1 MATANALTMATPTM
15 ARVCLY
21 GDLQRFG
28 KRFSLSIKTAAEG
41 VYALAM
47 QIPGFRQRMSE
58 GWYQVRIAGE
68 DVSADNLT
76 ARLHEPLP
84 PGAVIHIVPRMEGAK
99 SGGIF
104 QVVLGAAAIAASFF
118 TAGASLAAWGAALSA
133 GAISASSVLFSVGLS
148 MMLGGVAQML
158 APQPKAPS
166 MHNADNGKQNT
177 YFSSLDNMVAQGN
190 PLPVAYGEVM
200 TGSRRI
206 SQELSTRDESSPD
219 KVVHF
224 GRKGFMGALGLTGKL
239 EDKTNAILAAQG
251 ITKPRVVIR

>member
-1 MATANALTMATPTM
+1 MATANALTMAPPTM

-47 QIPGFRQRMSE
+47 QIPGFRQRMNE
-58 GWYQVRIAGE
+58 GWYQVRIAGR
-68 DVSADNLT
+68 DVAPDDVT

-84 PGAVIHIVPRMEGAK
+84 TGAVIHIVPRMAGAK
-99 SGGIF
+99 SGWLG
-104 QVVLGAAAIAASFF
+104 VLAGVALIGASFIPGVNAIAWSI
-118 TAGASLAAWGAALSA
+118 GASTMSLG
-133 GAISASSVLFSVGLS
+133 SVAFSLGVS

-166 MHNADNGKQNT
+166 MHSADNGKQNT

-219 KVVHF
+219 KVINF
-224 GRKGFMGALGLTGKL
+224 GRKKGFIGLATQHL
-239 EDKTNAILAAQG
+239 EDQLNAELAAQG

>member
-1 MATANALTMATPTM
+1 MAAENALTMAAPSM
-15 ARVCLY
+15 ARICLY

-28 KRFSLSIKTAAEG
+28 RRTDLSIKTAAEG

-58 GWYQVRIAGE
+58 GWYQVRIAGR
-68 DVSADNLT
+68 DVAPDDVT

-84 PGAVIHIVPRMEGAK
+84 TGAVIHIVPRMEGAK

-104 QVVLGAAAIAASFF
+104 QVVLGAVAIAAAFWTGGASMAAWGALSTGLF
-118 TAGASLAAWGAALSA
+118 TAGA
-133 GAISASSVLFSVGLS
+133 S

-158 APQPKAPS
+158 TPQPKAPS

-219 KVVHF
+219 KVINF
-224 GRKGFMGALGLTGKL
+224 GRKKGFIGLATQHL
-239 EDKTNAILAAQG
+239 EDQLNAELAAQG

>member
-1 MATANALTMATPTM
+1 M
-15 ARVCLY
+15 
-21 GDLQRFG
+21 
-28 KRFSLSIKTAAEG
+28 
-41 VYALAM
+41 
-47 QIPGFRQRMSE
+47 
-58 GWYQVRIAGE
+58 RIAGE
-68 DVSADNLT
+68 DVSEDTLST
-76 ARLHEPLP
+76 RLHEPLP

-104 QVVLGAAAIAASFF
+104 QVVLGAVAIAAAFWTGGASMAAWGALSTGLF
-118 TAGASLAAWGAALSA
+118 TAGA
-133 GAISASSVLFSVGLS
+133 S

-158 APQPKAPS
+158 TPQPKAPS
-166 MHNADNGKQNT
+166 MHSADNGKQNT

-219 KVVHF
+219 KVVHY
-224 GRKGFMGALGLTGKL
+224 GRKDFMGALGLTGKL

>member
-1 MATANALTMATPTM
+1 MN
-15 ARVCLY
+15 
-21 GDLQRFG
+21 
-28 KRFSLSIKTAAEG
+28 
-41 VYALAM
+41 
-47 QIPGFRQRMSE
+47 E

-68 DVSADNLT
+68 DALADNLT
-76 ARLHEPLP
+76 SRLHEPLP
-84 PGAVIHIVPRMEGAK
+84 PGAVIHIVPRMAGAK

-104 QVVLGAAAIAASFF
+104 QVVLGAVAIAAAFWTGGASMAAWGALSTGLF
-118 TAGASLAAWGAALSA
+118 TAGA
-133 GAISASSVLFSVGLS
+133 S

-158 APQPKAPS
+158 TPQPKAPS

-219 KVVHF
+219 KVINF
-224 GRKGFMGALGLTGKL
+224 GRKKGFIGLATQHL
-239 EDKTNAILAAQG
+239 EDQLNAELAAQG

>member
-1 MATANALTMATPTM
+1 MATANALTMAPPTM

-28 KRFSLSIKTAAEG
+28 RRTDLSIKTAAEG

-99 SGGIF
+99 SGWTGI
-104 QVVLGAAAIAASFF
+104 LAGAALIAASFIPGLNVAVW
-118 TAGASLAAWGAALSA
+118 AGAAATWSSLA
-133 GAISASSVLFSVGLS
+133 FSLGVS

-166 MHNADNGKQNT
+166 MHSADNGKQNT

-190 PLPVAYGEVM
+190 PLPVPYGEVM

-219 KVVHF
+219 KVINF
-224 GRKGFMGALGLTGKL
+224 GRKKGFIGLATQHL
-239 EDKTNAILAAQG
+239 EDQLNAELAAQG

>member
-1 MATANALTMATPTM
+1 M
-15 ARVCLY
+15 
-21 GDLQRFG
+21 
-28 KRFSLSIKTAAEG
+28 
-41 VYALAM
+41 
-47 QIPGFRQRMSE
+47 PGLRQKLND

-68 DVSADNLT
+68 DVSEDTLST
-76 ARLHEPLP
+76 RLHEPLP

-104 QVVLGAAAIAASFF
+104 QVVLGAVAIAAAFWTGGASMAAWGALSTGLF
-118 TAGASLAAWGAALSA
+118 TAGA
-133 GAISASSVLFSVGLS
+133 S

-158 APQPKAPS
+158 TPQPKAPS
-166 MHNADNGKQNT
+166 MHSADNGKQNT

-219 KVVHF
+219 KVINF
-224 GRKGFMGALGLTGKL
+224 GRKKGFIGLATQHL
-239 EDKTNAILAAQG
+239 EDQLNAELAAQG

>member
-1 MATANALTMATPTM
+1 MAAENALTMAAPTM

-28 KRFSLSIKTAAEG
+28 RRTDLSIKTAAEG

-47 QIPGFRQRMSE
+47 QIPGFREKMTE

-68 DVSADNLT
+68 DVSEDTLST
-76 ARLHEPLP
+76 RLHEPLP

-104 QVVLGAAAIAASFF
+104 QVVLGAVAIAAAFWTGGASMAAWGALSTGLF
-118 TAGASLAAWGAALSA
+118 TAGA
-133 GAISASSVLFSVGLS
+133 S

-158 APQPKAPS
+158 TPQPKAPS

-219 KVVHF
+219 KVINF
-224 GRKGFMGALGLTGKL
+224 GRKKGFIGLATQHL
-239 EDKTNAILAAQG
+239 EDQLNAELAAQG

>member
-1 MATANALTMATPTM
+1 MAAENALTMATPTM

-47 QIPGFRQRMSE
+47 QIPGFREKMTE

-68 DVSADNLT
+68 DVSEDTLST
-76 ARLHEPLP
+76 RLHEPLP

-104 QVVLGAAAIAASFF
+104 QVVLGAVAIAAAFWTGGASMAAWGALSTGLF
-118 TAGASLAAWGAALSA
+118 TAGA
-133 GAISASSVLFSVGLS
+133 S

-158 APQPKAPS
+158 TPQPKAPS
-166 MHNADNGKQNT
+166 MHSADNGKQNT

-219 KVVHF
+219 KVVHY
-224 GRKGFMGALGLTGKL
+224 GRKDFMGALGLTGKL

>member
-1 MATANALTMATPTM
+1 MATANTFDMAAPSM
-15 ARVCLY
+15 ARICLY

-28 KRFSLSIKTAAEG
+28 KRISLSIKTAAEG

-47 QIPGFRQRMSE
+47 QIPGFRQRMNE
-58 GWYQVRIAGE
+58 GWYQIRIAGE
-68 DVSADNLT
+68 DVSADSLT

-84 PGAVIHIVPRMEGAK
+84 AGAVIHIVPRMEGAK
-99 SGGIF
+99 SGGVF
-104 QVVLGAAAIAASFF
+104 QVVLGAVAVVAAFWTGGASMAAWGALSTGLF
-118 TAGASLAAWGAALSA
+118 TAGA
-133 GAISASSVLFSVGLS
+133 S

-158 APQPKAPS
+158 TPQPKAPS
-166 MHNADNGKQNT
+166 MHSADNGKQNT
-177 YFSSLDNMVAQGN
+177 YFSSLENMVAQGN
-190 PLPVAYGEVM
+190 PVPVPYGEIM

-224 GRKGFMGALGLTGKL
+224 GRKGPLGGLMGKL
-239 EDKTNAILAAQG
+239 EDKTNAVLAAQG

>member
-47 QIPGFRQRMSE
+47 QIPGFRQRINE

-99 SGGIF
+99 SGWFG
-104 QVVLGAAAIAASFF
+104 VLAGVALIGASFIPGVNAIAWSI
-118 TAGASLAAWGAALSA
+118 GASTMSLG
-133 GAISASSVLFSVGLS
+133 SVAFSLGVS

-158 APQPKAPS
+158 APKPKAPS

-219 KVVHF
+219 KVINF
-224 GRKGFMGALGLTGKL
+224 GRKKGFIGLATQHL
-239 EDKTNAILAAQG
+239 EDQLNAELAAQG

>member
-1 MATANALTMATPTM
+1 
-15 ARVCLY
+15 
-21 GDLQRFG
+21 
-28 KRFSLSIKTAAEG
+28 
-41 VYALAM
+41 
-47 QIPGFRQRMSE
+47 MSE

-68 DVSADNLT
+68 DVSAGNLT

-99 SGGIF
+99 SGGVF
-104 QVVLGAAAIAASFF
+104 QVVLGAVAIAAAFWTGGASMVAWGALSTGLF
-118 TAGASLAAWGAALSA
+118 TAG
-133 GAISASSVLFSVGLS
+133 VS

-158 APQPKAPS
+158 TPQPKAPS
-166 MHNADNGKQNT
+166 MHSADNGKQNT
-177 YFSSLDNMVAQGN
+177 YFSSLENMVAQGN
-190 PLPVAYGEVM
+190 PVPIPYGEIM

-224 GRKGFMGALGLTGKL
+224 GRQGPVGGLMGKL
-239 EDKTNAILAAQG
+239 EDKTNVILAAQG

>member
-1 MATANALTMATPTM
+1 
-15 ARVCLY
+15 
-21 GDLQRFG
+21 
-28 KRFSLSIKTAAEG
+28 
-41 VYALAM
+41 
-47 QIPGFRQRMSE
+47 MSE
-58 GWYQVRIAGE
+58 GWYQVRIAGR
-68 DVSADNLT
+68 DVVPDDVT

-84 PGAVIHIVPRMEGAK
+84 TGAVIHIVPRMEGAK

-104 QVVLGAAAIAASFF
+104 QVVLGAVAIAAAFWTGGASMAAWGALSTGLF
-118 TAGASLAAWGAALSA
+118 TAGA
-133 GAISASSVLFSVGLS
+133 S

-158 APQPKAPS
+158 TPQPKAPS
-166 MHNADNGKQNT
+166 MHSADNGKQNT

-219 KVVHF
+219 KVVHY
-224 GRKGFMGALGLTGKL
+224 GRKDFMGALGLTGKL

>member
-1 MATANALTMATPTM
+1 MATANALTMAPPTM

-28 KRFSLSIKTAAEG
+28 RRTDLSIKTAAEG

-58 GWYQVRIAGE
+58 GWYQVRIAGR
-68 DVSADNLT
+68 DVAPDDVT

-84 PGAVIHIVPRMEGAK
+84 TGAVIHIVPRMEGAK

-104 QVVLGAAAIAASFF
+104 QVVLGAVAIAAAFWTGGASMAAWGALSTGLF
-118 TAGASLAAWGAALSA
+118 TAGA
-133 GAISASSVLFSVGLS
+133 S

-158 APQPKAPS
+158 TPQPKAPS

-219 KVVHF
+219 KVINF
-224 GRKGFMGALGLTGKL
+224 GRKKGFIGLATQHL
-239 EDKTNAILAAQG
+239 EDQLNAELAAQG

>member
-1 MATANALTMATPTM
+1 MATANTFDMAAPSM
-15 ARVCLY
+15 ARICLY

-28 KRFSLSIKTAAEG
+28 KRISLDIKTAAEG

-58 GWYQVRIAGE
+58 GWYQIRIAGE
-68 DVSADNLT
+68 DVSEQTLS

-84 PGAVIHIVPRMEGAK
+84 PGVVIHIVPRMEGAK
-99 SGGIF
+99 SGGVF
-104 QVVLGAAAIAASFF
+104 QVVLGAVAVVAAFWTGGASMAAWGALSTGLF
-118 TAGASLAAWGAALSA
+118 TAGA
-133 GAISASSVLFSVGLS
+133 S

-158 APQPKAPS
+158 TPQPKAPS
-166 MHNADNGKQNT
+166 MHSADNGKQNT
-177 YFSSLDNMVAQGN
+177 YFSSLENMVAQGN
-190 PLPVAYGEVM
+190 PVPVPYGEIM

-224 GRKGFMGALGLTGKL
+224 GRKGLLGGLMGKL
-239 EDKTNAILAAQG
+239 EDKTNAELAAKG

>member
-1 MATANALTMATPTM
+1 
-15 ARVCLY
+15 
-21 GDLQRFG
+21 
-28 KRFSLSIKTAAEG
+28 
-41 VYALAM
+41 M
-47 QIPGFRQRMSE
+47 QIPGFRQRLSE
-58 GWYQVRIAGE
+58 GWYQVRIAGQ
-68 DVSADNLT
+68 DTSADNLT

-104 QVVLGAAAIAASFF
+104 QVVLGAVAIAAAFWTGGASMAAWGALSTGLF
-118 TAGASLAAWGAALSA
+118 TAGA
-133 GAISASSVLFSVGLS
+133 S

-158 APQPKAPS
+158 TPQPKAPS
-166 MHNADNGKQNT
+166 MHSADNGKQNT

-219 KVVHF
+219 KVVHY

>member
-1 MATANALTMATPTM
+1 MN
-15 ARVCLY
+15 
-21 GDLQRFG
+21 
-28 KRFSLSIKTAAEG
+28 
-41 VYALAM
+41 
-47 QIPGFRQRMSE
+47 E

-68 DVSADNLT
+68 DALADNLT
-76 ARLHEPLP
+76 SRLHEPLP

-104 QVVLGAAAIAASFF
+104 QVVLGAVAIAAAFWTGGASMAAWGALSTGLF
-118 TAGASLAAWGAALSA
+118 TAGA
-133 GAISASSVLFSVGLS
+133 S

-158 APQPKAPS
+158 TPQPKAPS

-219 KVVHF
+219 KVINF
-224 GRKGFMGALGLTGKL
+224 GRKKGFIGLATQHL
-239 EDKTNAILAAQG
+239 EDQLNAELAAQG

>member
-1 MATANALTMATPTM
+1 MATANTFDMAAPSM
-15 ARVCLY
+15 ARICLY

-28 KRFSLSIKTAAEG
+28 KRISLSIKTAAEG

-47 QIPGFRQRMSE
+47 QIPGFRQRMNE
-58 GWYQVRIAGE
+58 GWYQIRIAGE
-68 DVSADNLT
+68 DVSADSLT

-84 PGAVIHIVPRMEGAK
+84 AGAVIHIVPRMEGAK
-99 SGGIF
+99 SGGVF
-104 QVVLGAAAIAASFF
+104 QVVLGAVAVVAAFW
-118 TAGASLAAWGAALSA
+118 TGGASMAAWGALSTGLFTA
-133 GAISASSVLFSVGLS
+133 GTS

-158 APQPKAPS
+158 TPQPKAPS
-166 MHNADNGKQNT
+166 MHSADNGKQNT
-177 YFSSLDNMVAQGN
+177 YFSSLENMVAQGN
-190 PLPVAYGEVM
+190 PVPVPYGEIM

-224 GRKGFMGALGLTGKL
+224 GRKGPLGGLMGKL
-239 EDKTNAILAAQG
+239 EDKTNAVLAAQG

>member
-1 MATANALTMATPTM
+1 MAAENALTMATPTM

-47 QIPGFRQRMSE
+47 QIPGFREKMTE

-68 DVSADNLT
+68 DVSEDTLST
-76 ARLHEPLP
+76 RLHEPLP

-104 QVVLGAAAIAASFF
+104 QVVLGAVAIAAAFWTGGASMAAWGALSTGLF
-118 TAGASLAAWGAALSA
+118 TAGA
-133 GAISASSVLFSVGLS
+133 S

-158 APQPKAPS
+158 TPQPKAPS
-166 MHNADNGKQNT
+166 MHSADNGKQNT

-190 PLPVAYGEVM
+190 PLPVAYDEVM

-219 KVVHF
+219 KVVHY
-224 GRKGFMGALGLTGKL
+224 GRKDFMGALGLTGKL
-239 EDKTNAILAAQG
+239 EDKTNAIL
-251 ITKPRVVIR
+251 

>member
-1 MATANALTMATPTM
+1 MT
-15 ARVCLY
+15 
-21 GDLQRFG
+21 
-28 KRFSLSIKTAAEG
+28 
-41 VYALAM
+41 
-47 QIPGFRQRMSE
+47 E

-68 DVSADNLT
+68 DVSEDTLST
-76 ARLHEPLP
+76 RLHEPLP

-104 QVVLGAAAIAASFF
+104 QVVLGAVAIAAAFWTGGASMAAWGALSTGLF
-118 TAGASLAAWGAALSA
+118 TAGA
-133 GAISASSVLFSVGLS
+133 S

-158 APQPKAPS
+158 TPQPKAPS
-166 MHNADNGKQNT
+166 MHSADNGKQNT

-219 KVVHF
+219 KVVHY
-224 GRKGFMGALGLTGKL
+224 GRKDFMGALGLTGKL

-251 ITKPRVVIR
+251 ITKTRVVIR

>member
-47 QIPGFRQRMSE
+47 QIPGFRQRMNE

-99 SGGIF
+99 SGWTGI
-104 QVVLGAAAIAASFF
+104 LAGAALIAASFIPGLNVAVW
-118 TAGASLAAWGAALSA
+118 AGAAATWSSLA
-133 GAISASSVLFSVGLS
+133 FSLGVS

-219 KVVHF
+219 KVINF
-224 GRKGFMGALGLTGKL
+224 GRKKGFIGLATQHL
-239 EDKTNAILAAQG
+239 EDQLNAELAAQG

>member
-1 MATANALTMATPTM
+1 MT
-15 ARVCLY
+15 
-21 GDLQRFG
+21 
-28 KRFSLSIKTAAEG
+28 
-41 VYALAM
+41 
-47 QIPGFRQRMSE
+47 E

-68 DVSADNLT
+68 DVSEDTLST
-76 ARLHEPLP
+76 RLHEPLP

-104 QVVLGAAAIAASFF
+104 QVVLGAVAIAAAFWTGGASMAAWGALSTGLF
-118 TAGASLAAWGAALSA
+118 TAGA
-133 GAISASSVLFSVGLS
+133 S

-158 APQPKAPS
+158 TPQPKAPS
-166 MHNADNGKQNT
+166 MHSADNGKQNT

-219 KVVHF
+219 KVVHY
-224 GRKGFMGALGLTGKL
+224 GRKDFMGALGLTGKL

>member
-1 MATANALTMATPTM
+1 MAAENALTMATPTM

-47 QIPGFRQRMSE
+47 QIPGFREKMTE

-68 DVSADNLT
+68 DVSEDTLST
-76 ARLHEPLP
+76 RLHEPLP

-104 QVVLGAAAIAASFF
+104 QVVLGAVAIAAAFWTGGASMAAWGALSTGLF
-118 TAGASLAAWGAALSA
+118 TAGASM
-133 GAISASSVLFSVGLS
+133 I
-148 MMLGGVAQML
+148 LGGVAQML
-158 APQPKAPS
+158 TPQPKAPS
-166 MHNADNGKQNT
+166 MHSADNGKQNT

-219 KVVHF
+219 KVVHY
-224 GRKGFMGALGLTGKL
+224 GRKDFMGALGLTGKL

>member
-28 KRFSLSIKTAAEG
+28 RRFSLSIKTAAEG

-47 QIPGFRQRMSE
+47 QIPGFRQRMNE

-68 DVSADNLT
+68 DALADNLT
-76 ARLHEPLP
+76 SRLHEPLP

-104 QVVLGAAAIAASFF
+104 QVVLGAVAIAAAFWTGGASMAAWGALSTGLF
-118 TAGASLAAWGAALSA
+118 TAGA
-133 GAISASSVLFSVGLS
+133 S

-158 APQPKAPS
+158 TPQPKAPS

-219 KVVHF
+219 KVINF
-224 GRKGFMGALGLTGKL
+224 GRKKGFIGLATQHL
-239 EDKTNAILAAQG
+239 EDQLNAELAAQG

>member
-1 MATANALTMATPTM
+1 MT
-15 ARVCLY
+15 
-21 GDLQRFG
+21 
-28 KRFSLSIKTAAEG
+28 
-41 VYALAM
+41 
-47 QIPGFRQRMSE
+47 E

-68 DVSADNLT
+68 DVSEDTLST
-76 ARLHEPLP
+76 RLHEPLP

-104 QVVLGAAAIAASFF
+104 QVVLGAVAIAAAFWTGGASMAAWGALSTGLF
-118 TAGASLAAWGAALSA
+118 TAGA
-133 GAISASSVLFSVGLS
+133 S
-148 MMLGGVAQML
+148 MMLGGVAQIL
-158 APQPKAPS
+158 TPQPKAPS
-166 MHNADNGKQNT
+166 MHSADNGKQNT

-219 KVVHF
+219 KVVHY